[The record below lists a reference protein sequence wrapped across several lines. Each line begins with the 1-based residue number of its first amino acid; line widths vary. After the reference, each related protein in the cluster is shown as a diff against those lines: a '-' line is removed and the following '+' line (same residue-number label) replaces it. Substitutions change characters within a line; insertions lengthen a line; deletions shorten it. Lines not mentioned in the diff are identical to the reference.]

1 MPTRLEPVASNRIE
15 LCPVGYAIDTVIM
28 TINAHQ
34 ASYVDPCGHAPQAG
48 QQGLILARSIYG

>member
-1 MPTRLEPVASNRIE
+1 VASNRIE
-15 LCPVGYAIDTVIM
+15 LCPVGYAIDTVNV

-48 QQGLILARSIYG
+48 QQGLILA